1 MANKGKRSTDRQLT
15 TADELLRNLMAE
27 ARDGRELEVAAQL
40 ERLASRAAGAR
51 LEILARASAAAPG
64 DLKIIPIAEQIHA
77 SNRCT
82 IKTAKADVRLATLLA
97 GNFQLTRDAL
107 IAGQI
112 SEAHAKAILVGMKN
126 YPLGL
131 SSKQL
136 EACQQELISLAQQFD
151 PDELRQLALRMV
163 EAIDPDLAD
172 ALMADRVEREARLAF
187 ERRFVIITPDH
198 HGSMLIKGQLPVA
211 DGELLLAQLDALMPS
226 SASYEE
232 APPKPTRRAD
242 ALVRLTQVA
251 ANSGEL
257 PARGAD
263 RPQVIVT
270 LSLED
275 LKAGL
280 AGATLLG
287 SGEHLTAREA
297 RRLACDANLIP
308 AVLGADGQPLDVGRA
323 QRLYTGA
330 LRTALVLRD
339 QGCAFPGCDAPA
351 SACEGHHTVPWVLGG
366 ETSLANGVLLC
377 PFHHRMVEPD
387 PCRRPEHNWEITLD
401 ETGNPWFAPPRQV
414 DLKRRPR
421 QHHRY
426 RLRGRT
432 LPTLDPPEPGD
443 AAAPPD
449 PSRLGWRLAPQGPEL
464 VDQIDLLQPGPN
476 WV

>member
-1 MANKGKRSTDRQLT
+1 MSNNGTHSGNRQLT
-15 TADELLRNLMAE
+15 TADVLLRDLMAG

-40 ERLASRAAGAR
+40 EQLASRIIGAR
-51 LEILARASAAAPG
+51 LEILSRAVAVQAE
-64 DLKIIPIAEQIHA
+64 DRKVITVAEQIHA

-97 GNFQLTRDAL
+97 GNFQVTRDAL
-107 IAGQI
+107 IAGLI
-112 SEAHAKAILVGMKN
+112 SEAHAKAILNGMGTSI
-126 YPLGL
+126 GL
-131 SSKQL
+131 SQPQL
-136 EACQQELISLAQQFD
+136 DTCQQELVRYAQQFD
-151 PDELRQLALRMV
+151 PDELRRLALGMIN
-163 EAIDPDLAD
+163 AIDPDLAD
-172 ALMADRVEREARLAF
+172 SLMADRIEREARLAF
-187 ERRFVIITPDH
+187 ERRYLTITPDH

-242 ALVRLTQVA
+242 ALVRLTQIA
-251 ANSGEL
+251 ANTGEL

-275 LKAGL
+275 LRAGL

-287 SGEHLTAREA
+287 SGEQLTATEA

-308 AVLGADGQPLDVGRA
+308 AVLGSNGQPLDVGRA

-351 SACEGHHTVPWVLGG
+351 SACEGHHTIPWILGG
-366 ETSLANGVLLC
+366 ATSLANGVLLC

-401 ETGNPWFAPPRQV
+401 DAGDPWFTPPRQV
-414 DLKRRPR
+414 DLQRRPR

-426 RLRGRT
+426 RLRGGT
-432 LPTLDPPEPGD
+432 LPISDPPEPADGPG
-443 AAAPPD
+443 APPGGRVAKLLSID
-449 PSRLGWRLAPQGPEL
+449 
-464 VDQIDLLQPGPN
+464 DQIDLLQPSPN
-476 WV
+476 WVSH